1 MSEPVQLFEQA
12 AQLTSQRRLVRLQ
25 AMLHAGKQAME
36 LVGLG
41 ENLVFL
47 PKFLLFLGREFRLF
61 KLLDLKLVKLVELPF
76 IFHLGCEPLPLRI
89 QLNEAAVGMGQHL
102 TIRQKA
108 RVGIQEIDV
117 RADT

>member
-1 MSEPVQLFEQA
+1 MSESVQLFEQA
-12 AQLTSQRRLVRLQ
+12 AQLTSQRCLIRLQ
-25 AMLHAGKQAME
+25 AMLHTGKQVME

-41 ENLVFL
+41 EELVFL
-47 PKFLLFLGREFRLF
+47 RNFILFVGQESRLF

-76 IFHLGCEPLPLRI
+76 LFHLGCELLPFRN
-89 QLNEAAVGMGQHL
+89 QLNEAAIGMGQHL